1 MNKKKFLSYM
11 MLCTLSSLLLVG
23 CNKGNSE
30 EVQNGIPVENHE
42 QSKLEQSGEII
53 EDSSKT
59 EDNSSESKGDAIV
72 PVYEGN
78 YFENPF
84 LCIKFRYP
92 ENWFS
97 TDNYDVVLNT
107 MKDLGLNDKLDLT
120 QVKLKSML
128 PIVTLSCND
137 SYQNTIDILVTPSLD
152 KLVEK
157 EEDLDAVVTFDSN
170 GVVETP
176 KKDEEKS
183 KESDVKNTSSN
194 SETEAT
200 KTENN
205 VKPFSADDLAKIKKN
220 IAESQTASGLT
231 VVSTDEPYIEKY
243 GEFEVVNV
251 ETISQL
257 YGDEYQLLTS
267 FIDIGENYL
276 MIISCSANEPN
287 EVDKVANLEDL
298 VTTLK
303 LGEYSDKKDGE
314 VNSKEFNEVKN
325 TEIESSDTTN
335 SEGSKTSTD
344 TEETSKE
351 TKTEENTVTNSN

>member
-1 MNKKKFLSYM
+1 MNKKKFLSCM
-11 MLCTLSSLLLVG
+11 MLCVLSSLLLVG

-30 EVQNGIPVENHE
+30 GVQNGVPVENHE
-42 QSKLEQSGEII
+42 QSKLEQSGEIV
-53 EDSSKT
+53 EESPQT
-59 EDNSSESKGDAIV
+59 EESGSESKGDAIV

-84 LCIKFRYP
+84 LGIKFRYP

-128 PIVTLSCND
+128 PIVTFSCND
-137 SYQNTIDILVTPSLD
+137 SYNNTIDILVTPSLD

-157 EEDLDAVVTFDSN
+157 EDLEPVVTLDKN
-170 GVVETP
+170 GVVEENKEKEEES
-176 KKDEEKS
+176 KKA
-183 KESDVKNTSSN
+183 DVKDTSSEN
-194 SETEAT
+194 KNEAP

-205 VKPFSADDLAKIKKN
+205 VTPFSADDLAKIKKN
-220 IAESQTASGLT
+220 IAESQTASGFT
-231 VVSTDEPYIEKY
+231 VVSTDEPYVEKY
-243 GEFEVVNV
+243 GNFEVANV
-251 ETISQL
+251 ETISQV
-257 YGDEYQLLTS
+257 YGDDYQLLTS

-276 MIISCSANEPN
+276 MIISCSSNEPN

-298 VTTLK
+298 VSTLK
-303 LGEYSDKKDGE
+303 LGED
-314 VNSKEFNEVKN
+314 VSKNEEEVKN
-325 TEIESSDTTN
+325 SDEDEVVGEESKDTTV
-335 SEGSKTSTD
+335 SEEPKADTD

-351 TKTEENTVTNSN
+351 TKTEENAVTSNN